1 MTIIDGK
8 LISEQIILELKEETA
23 KIIQKRERAPG
34 LVAILVGENPASKV
48 YVNSK
53 KKACDNIGFHSEVLK
68 LSENISELE
77 LVEIVQKYN
86 ENELFDGILVQLPL
100 PKHISEDK
108 IIETISS
115 EKDVDGFH
123 PINVGKL
130 SIGQDSLIP
139 CTPYGILELLK
150 RYKIQTVGKHVVV
163 VGRSNIVG
171 KPIANLMLQKNN
183 NANSTVTI
191 VHSATKNISHYT
203 KQADILIAAIGKAN
217 FITAEMIKENATII
231 DVGINRIEDS
241 NSPKGYKLVGDVDFN
256 SVSEKAEFI
265 TPVPGGVGPMT
276 IAMLMKN
283 TYKAYLRNINK

>member
-1 MTIIDGK
+1 MKIINGK
-8 LISEQIILELKEETA
+8 LISEQIILELKEEIA
-23 KIIQKRERAPG
+23 KIIQKKERVPG

-68 LSENISELE
+68 LSEDISELE

-86 ENELFDGILVQLPL
+86 KNELFDGILVQLPL

-108 IIETISS
+108 IIETISPK
-115 EKDVDGFH
+115 KDVDGFH

-139 CTPYGILELLK
+139 CTPYGIMELLK

-217 FITAEMIKENATII
+217 FITSEMIKENTTII

-241 NSPKGYKLVGDVDFN
+241 SSPKGYKLVGDVDFN
-256 SVSEKAEFI
+256 SASEKAEFI

-276 IAMLMKN
+276 IAMLMTN